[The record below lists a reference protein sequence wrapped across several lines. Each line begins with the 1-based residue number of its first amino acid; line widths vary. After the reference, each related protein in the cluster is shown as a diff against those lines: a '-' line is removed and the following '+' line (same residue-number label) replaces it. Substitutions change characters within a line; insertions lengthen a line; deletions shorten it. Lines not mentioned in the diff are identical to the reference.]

1 MSKMAHDKSNKKARN
16 NVRMKNLS
24 LSHTGTPKQPMA
36 ASRYGLDTM
45 EKVYQNTSKVI
56 IDKDIAKG
64 ILPFLPLNK
73 MDNKQ

>member
-1 MSKMAHDKSNKKARN
+1 
-16 NVRMKNLS
+16 
-24 LSHTGTPKQPMA
+24 
-36 ASRYGLDTM
+36 M

-73 MDNKQ
+73 MDNK